1 MRPTLHRQRGAVA
14 IMVAIA
20 MLVLLGVVGLTIDA
34 GLAYL
39 IKARLNAAVDSA
51 ALAGARAVTTG
62 NTQTEQIASARAA
75 AADFFTAN
83 IPNNYLLSAPR
94 ILSTNVTFK
103 GGQAIIDVEADAKM
117 PVSIMQVMGFESLT
131 PVAAAQ
137 TIRNDLDMALVIDTS
152 YSLVDSASVV
162 RSSAKSFLSKFNVT
176 QDRVALVHFASGA
189 ETDVPISPTARGFNR
204 TTMNTR
210 IDALPFIGGTA
221 SVEGMWN
228 AREQLNLIPLA
239 NRSTMRV
246 IVFFSDGAPSAFG
259 SYMAFTNAADCKDT
273 LGRDIAGTMDSAAAT
288 YGLSKLDDSDNVII
302 KENCKIFRNNTY
314 AARRLPDWYNAHNDP
329 KNPNDPAKREFKL
342 VTASPRSVVNDISGG
357 TGTASSAVYRGNV
370 ERASRNLA
378 EAIASSARD
387 QGIVVFTLGMGA
399 KLKSAGDYDPDTGE
413 MILKCMANSVDA
425 PKRCQNAN
433 QPVGMYCYAATDADL
448 TPCFSR
454 LASAILRISK

>member
-1 MRPTLHRQRGAVA
+1 MRPTFDRQRGAVA

-75 AADFFTAN
+75 AADFFAAN
-83 IPNNYLLSAPR
+83 IPTNYLLSAPR

-117 PVSIMQVMGFESLT
+117 PVSIMQVMGFASLT

-152 YSLVDSASVV
+152 GSLENSASVV
-162 RSSAKSFLSKFNVT
+162 RASAKSFLNKFNVT

-189 ETDVPISPTARGFNR
+189 ETDVPITPTARGFNR
-204 TTMNTR
+204 TTMNTK
-210 IDALPFIGGTA
+210 IDAFTFADGTA

-228 AREQLNLIPLA
+228 AREQLNLVPLA

-259 SYMAFTNAADCKDT
+259 SYLAFNNAADCKDT
-273 LGRDIAGTMDSAAAT
+273 LGRDMAGTMDSAGAT
-288 YGLSKLDDSDNVII
+288 WGLGKLDDSQFNIV
-302 KENCKIFRNNTY
+302 KENCRIYRNNAY

-342 VTASPRSVVNDISGG
+342 VTASPRSVVSDISTG
-357 TGTASSAVYRGNV
+357 TGGASSQVYRGSV

-399 KLKSAGDYDPDTGE
+399 KLKAAGDFDPDTGE

>member
-1 MRPTLHRQRGAVA
+1 MRPILLRQRGAVA

-62 NTQTEQIASARAA
+62 NNQAEQTASARAA
-75 AADFFTAN
+75 AADFFAAN
-83 IPNNYLLSAPR
+83 IPTNYLLSAPR

-103 GGQAIIDVEADAKM
+103 GGQAIIDVDADAKM

-152 YSLVDSASVV
+152 GSLSDSATTV
-162 RSSAKSFLSKFNVT
+162 RNSARSFLSKFNVT

-189 ETDVPISPTARGFNR
+189 ETDVAINPSTRGFNR
-204 TTMNTR
+204 TTMNAKINSYVFT
-210 IDALPFIGGTA
+210 GGTA

-228 AREQLNLIPLA
+228 AREQLNLVPLA

-246 IVFFSDGAPSAFG
+246 IVFFSDGAPTAFG
-259 SYMAFTNAADCKDT
+259 SYLSFTNAADCKDT
-273 LGRDIAGTMDSAAAT
+273 LGRDIPGTLDSGGAT
-288 YGLSKLDDSDNVII
+288 FGLSKMDDSDNVVI
-302 KENCKIFRNNTY
+302 KESCRIYRNSAY

-329 KNPNDPAKREFKL
+329 RTPNDTTKREFQIVTKTPRE
-342 VTASPRSVVNDISGG
+342 VTADI
-357 TGTASSAVYRGNV
+357 ASTNSATSAQYRRNV
-370 ERASRNLA
+370 ENASRNLA

-399 KLKSAGDYDPDTGE
+399 ALKATGAYDTANTGE
-413 MILKCMANSVDA
+413 MVLKCMANAVDA

>member
-1 MRPTLHRQRGAVA
+1 MRPTLHRQRGVVA

-62 NTQTEQIASARAA
+62 NNQAEQTASARAA
-75 AADFFTAN
+75 AADFFAAN
-83 IPNNYLLSAPR
+83 IPTNYLLSAPR

-117 PVSIMQVMGFESLT
+117 PVSIMQVIGFESLT

-152 YSLVDSASVV
+152 GSLSASATTV
-162 RSSAKSFLSKFNVT
+162 RNSAKSFLNKFNVT

-189 ETDVPISPTARGFNR
+189 ETDVPFNLSARGFNR
-204 TTMNTR
+204 TLMTTKINSYAFT
-210 IDALPFIGGTA
+210 GGTA

-228 AREQLNLIPLA
+228 AREQLNLVPLA

-246 IVFFSDGAPSAFG
+246 IVFFSDGAPTALGTFL
-259 SYMAFTNAADCKDT
+259 AFTNTSDCKDL
-273 LGRDIAGTMDSAAAT
+273 LGKSIAGTIDSAGAT
-288 YGLSKLDDSDNVII
+288 YGLSKLDDSDNVIV
-302 KENCKIFRNNTY
+302 KENCRVLRNGVYT
-314 AARRLPDWYNAHNDP
+314 ARRLPDWYNAHNDGAKP
-329 KNPNDPAKREFKL
+329 DDITKREFPIVTTL
-342 VTASPRSVVNDISGG
+342 PRAVTADIS
-357 TGTASSAVYRGNV
+357 SAALFSRNV
-370 ERASRNLA
+370 DLASRNLA
-378 EAIASSARD
+378 EAIASNVRD

-399 KLKSAGDYDPDTGE
+399 ALKSTGAHDTANTGE
-413 MILKCMANSVDA
+413 MVLKCMANAVDA

>member
-1 MRPTLHRQRGAVA
+1 MRPILHRQRGAVA

-83 IPNNYLLSAPR
+83 IPDNYLLSAPR

-152 YSLVDSASVV
+152 YSLIDSASVV
-162 RSSAKSFLSKFNVT
+162 RASARSFLSKLNVT

-189 ETDVPISPTARGFNR
+189 ETDVPINPTARGFNR
-204 TTMNTR
+204 TTMNTK
-210 IDALPFIGGTA
+210 INAFPFIGGTA

-228 AREQLNLIPLA
+228 AREQLNLVPLA

-302 KENCKIFRNNTY
+302 QENCKMFRNNTY

-329 KNPNDPAKREFKL
+329 RNPNDPAKREFKL
-342 VTASPRSVVNDISGG
+342 VTTTPRSVVSDISGG

-387 QGIVVFTLGMGA
+387 QGIFVFTLGMGA

-413 MILKCMANSVDA
+413 MILKCMANAVDA

>member
-62 NTQTEQIASARAA
+62 NTQAEQVASARTA
-75 AADFFTAN
+75 AADFFAAN
-83 IPNNYLLSAPR
+83 IPSNYLLSTPR

-117 PVSIMQVMGFESLT
+117 PVSIMQVMGFASLT

-152 YSLVDSASVV
+152 GSLT
-162 RSSAKSFLSKFNVT
+162 SSAATVRASSKSFLSKFNVT
-176 QDRVALVHFASGA
+176 QDRVALIHFASGV
-189 ETDVPISPTARGFNR
+189 ETDNPIGTSTRGFNR
-204 TTMNTR
+204 TAMNTA
-210 IDALPFIGGTA
+210 INGYSFTGGT
-221 SVEGMWN
+221 SSFEGMWE
-228 AREQLNLIPLA
+228 ARRQLNLVPQS

-246 IVFFSDGAPSAFG
+246 VVFFSDGAPTSFG
-259 SYMAFTNAADCKDT
+259 SFLTFNTPSDCVRAGAIDRVLEFGGLNDLTSSEPVYVSEGCKSWRGSGKNAVPA
-273 LGRDIAGTMDSAAAT
+273 M
-288 YGLSKLDDSDNVII
+288 
-302 KENCKIFRNNTY
+302 
-314 AARRLPDWYNAHNDP
+314 RRLPDWYNARSSSV
-329 KNPNDPAKREFKL
+329 REFPIVTDKPRQ
-342 VTASPRSVVNDISGG
+342 VTADIS
-357 TGTASSAVYRGNV
+357 TPALFERNIL
-370 ERASRNLA
+370 RASRNLA
-378 EAIASSARD
+378 ESIASKTRD
-387 QGIVVFTLGMGA
+387 DGIYIFTLGFGSG
-399 KLKSAGDYDPDTGE
+399 LKDAQASDTTSNGE
-413 MILKCMANSVDA
+413 TILKCMANSVDA
-425 PKRCQNAN
+425 PKSCQNPT

>member
-1 MRPTLHRQRGAVA
+1 
-14 IMVAIA
+14 
-20 MLVLLGVVGLTIDA
+20 MLVLLGAVGLAIDA

-39 IKARLNAAVDSA
+39 VKARLNAAVDSA

-62 NTQTEQIASARAA
+62 NNQAEQTASARTA
-75 AADFFTAN
+75 AADFFLAN
-83 IPNNYLLSAPR
+83 IPTNYLLSAPR

-103 GGQAIIDVEADAKM
+103 GGQAIIDVVADAKM
-117 PVSIMQVMGFESLT
+117 PVSIMQVMGFESLS
-131 PVAAAQ
+131 PVAQAQ

-152 YSLVDSASVV
+152 GSLEGSAATV
-162 RSSAKSFLSKFNVT
+162 RASAKSFLSKFNVT

-189 ETDVPISPTARGFNR
+189 ETDVPIKPTARGFDR

-210 IDALPFIGGTA
+210 INGFPFIGGTA

-228 AREQLNLIPLA
+228 AREQLDLVPLA
-239 NRSTMRV
+239 SRSTMRV

-259 SYMAFTNAADCKDT
+259 SYMTFNNATDCKDT
-273 LGRDIAGTMDSAAAT
+273 LGRDIPGTMDSAGAS
-288 YGLSKLDDSDNVII
+288 YGLSKMDDSDNVVI
-302 KENCKIFRNNTY
+302 KESCRLYRNNAY
-314 AARRLPDWYNAHNDP
+314 AVKRLPDWYNAHNDP
-329 KNPNDPAKREFKL
+329 KNPNDPARREIPL
-342 VTASPRSVVNDISGG
+342 VTKLPRVVTSDISSGAG
-357 TGTASSAVYRGNV
+357 AGSQIYRTNV

-399 KLKSAGDYDPDTGE
+399 KLKTSGDFDPDTGE
-413 MILKCMANSVDA
+413 MILKCMANAVDA
-425 PKRCQNAN
+425 PKRCQNPN

-454 LASAILRISK
+454 LASAILRISQ